1 MQWWCS
7 AQAQAWDWTWR
18 PYVGAWI
25 LVALV
30 VAGYGWLRRRHPAGP
45 GRDAGSTR
53 TASFAAAVACL
64 WLALD
69 WPVGALA
76 GYLASAHMV
85 QFLLVGLIAPPL
97 FLHAV
102 PAGAWE
108 AWAADGPGRLARF
121 LTHPLVALVIFNG
134 VVVLTHW
141 PVVVDGLMGSQAGSF
156 VIDMAWIGAG
166 TAFWWPVVAPL
177 PERPGFG
184 YLPKIGYLIAA
195 TITTAA
201 PFLFLTFS
209 ELPVYATYELAP
221 PIEGISKGADQQAAG
236 LLMKLGGAVVLW
248 VGIAVLFHRWYIE
261 ER

>member
-7 AQAQAWDWTWR
+7 AQTAPWEWTWQ
-18 PYVGAWI
+18 PYVGVWI
-25 LVALV
+25 VVALL
-30 VAGYGWLRRRHPAGP
+30 VAGYVGLRRRYPASSAPERGT
-45 GRDAGSTR
+45 TR
-53 TASFAAAVACL
+53 TAAFAAAVGCL

-97 FLHAV
+97 FLYAV
-102 PAGAWE
+102 PDGAWT
-108 AWAADGPGRLARF
+108 AWAERGPGRFARF
-121 LTHPLVALVIFNG
+121 STHPLVALVIFNG
-134 VVVLTHW
+134 LVILTHW
-141 PVVVDGLMGSQAGSF
+141 PPVVDALMVTQAGSF
-156 VIDMAWIGAG
+156 VINVAWIVAG
-166 TAFWWPVVAPL
+166 TAFWWPVVAPV

-184 YLPKIGYLIAA
+184 YLLKIGYLIAA

-209 ELPVYATYELAP
+209 ELPVYAVYELAP
-221 PIEGISKGADQQAAG
+221 PIEGISERADQQAAG

-248 VGIAVLFHRWYIE
+248 VGIAVLFYRWWVE
-261 ER
+261 ET